1 MQLFYTVHD
10 RDNDRVGFAPAIHD
24 SPEVLVQF
32 NDNNVLATV
41 HTIDDSA
48 YGYWSK
54 NKVDI
59 LRWLSRIL
67 ASHW

>member
-32 NDNNVLATV
+32 DSKNVLATV
-41 HTIDDSA
+41 HTIDNSA
-48 YGYWSK
+48 SG
-54 NKVDI
+54 
-59 LRWLSRIL
+59 
-67 ASHW
+67 H